1 VRGFSTASA
10 STTLRARRWD
20 VIVLGGA
27 LPGIV
32 AAARVGRRGLRVLV
46 VEEEAANHAPDCL
59 REPFL
64 LPGGHGV
71 LDACLRELALP
82 LIDRR
87 RIQSESIAY
96 QVVFPE
102 ARLNVGSAVATAEE
116 LATWG
121 LEDEDVALELMR
133 SVERAAQAELKALMD
148 APIVR
153 SGGLRSL
160 VRTAAP
166 PALARGLPEAAA
178 KPTPSLC
185 PFLDAQVRA
194 LSNLG
199 STPPPPEAR
208 ARLLGSGLEG
218 GAGFERPDDSLRG
231 LLRRRVE
238 AVHGEFRSVDRAF
251 EFVTVGNQP
260 GIAIDDSGDVWV
272 GRAMLVNTPSASLAG
287 FLQENGKRAPDFLR
301 AKEPTHRRVSVRFR
315 APREVVPE
323 GMSRRVIH
331 VGDPELQATDANV
344 ARLAI
349 FPARTRSDAV
359 DLVGSLVTPAAV
371 VDTAAIRDQL
381 EAIATSLMPFSESK
395 LVAQTDPVPC
405 WDDDAVLADPEPGT
419 GWPGDVEIRVA
430 SRPTVYRLPRE
441 ELAALGIEGDLL
453 LGWRAGDAICG
464 DLA

>member
-1 VRGFSTASA
+1 MV
-10 STTLRARRWD
+10 
-20 VIVLGGA
+20 
-27 LPGIV
+27 
-32 AAARVGRRGLRVLV
+32 
-46 VEEEAANHAPDCL
+46 EEAAATRAPDCL
-59 REPFL
+59 REPFF

-87 RIQSESIAY
+87 RIQPESIAY

-102 ARLNVGSAVATAEE
+102 ARLNVGSPVATAEE

-121 LEDEDVALELMR
+121 LEDADVALELVR
-133 SVERAAQAELKALMD
+133 SLERAAQAELTALMD

-160 VRTAAP
+160 VRIAAP
-166 PALARGLPEAAA
+166 PGLARGLPEAAA
-178 KPTPSLC
+178 NPSSSLC

-194 LSNLG
+194 LCNLG
-199 STPPPPEAR
+199 STPPSPEAR
-208 ARLLGSGLEG
+208 ARLLGSGLGG
-218 GAGFERPDDSLRG
+218 GAGFERPEDSLRG

-260 GIAIDDSGDVWV
+260 GIAVDDSGDVWV
-272 GRAMLVNTPSASLAG
+272 GRAMLVNAPSASLAG
-287 FLQENGKRAPDFLR
+287 FLKDNGKKAPDFLR
-301 AKEPTHRRVSVRFR
+301 ANTPTHRRVAVRFR

-331 VGDPELQATDANV
+331 VSDPESRTTDGNV
-344 ARLAI
+344 TRLAV
-349 FPARTRSDAV
+349 FPAPARSDAV
-359 DLVGSLVTPAAV
+359 DLVGSVVAPAAA
-371 VDTAAIRDQL
+371 VDRTAIRDQL
-381 EAIATSLMPFSESK
+381 EAIATDLMPFSDSK
-395 LVAQTDPVPC
+395 LVAQTDPVPR
-405 WDDDAVLADPEPGT
+405 WDDDAVLADPQPGA